1 MLPTEGNDRTIL
13 DFPLS
18 KSDHSPLDRQSVKT
32 SNADKSYILCL
43 FGISKHNWQHICVLF
58 YLVLEI
64 LQLVTKRDLFLADTH
79 ILELEQECADLA
91 ASSVASQPAGG
102 ALPEDITSPGAKD
115 SGRRKA
121 KDVELLYEALKKEM
135 WEVVQQ
141 ALHSPTAGPNLGLV
155 VQVLEQEEQVDRTWA
170 SSEQTAVGGPRPR
183 QMIQQWREA
192 VAQAADSCLP
202 PVGEVQS
209 EQLSV
214 YLDKIKSRML
224 EDLKAAWLNVVPIY
238 PKEYDPL
245 RVYVQSYHQAVT
257 CRLQSIA
264 DSQLHIKDIYSLLD
278 WIYNIY
284 NRSVAT
290 GNRQLSETL

>member
-1 MLPTEGNDRTIL
+1 ML
-13 DFPLS
+13 F
-18 KSDHSPLDRQSVKT
+18 
-32 SNADKSYILCL
+32 C
-43 FGISKHNWQHICVLF
+43 
-58 YLVLEI
+58 LVLEI

-91 ASSVASQPAGG
+91 ASSVTSQSAGG
-102 ALPEDITSPGAKD
+102 SFPEDMTSPGTKD

-135 WEVVQQ
+135 WDVVQQ

-155 VQVLEQEEQVDRTWA
+155 VQVLEQEEQVDHNWA
-170 SSEQTAVGGPRPR
+170 SSGQMATVGGSRPR
-183 QMIQQWREA
+183 QMKQQWREA

-202 PVGEVQS
+202 PAGEVQS
-209 EQLSV
+209 GQLSV
-214 YLDKIKSRML
+214 YLDKIKSGML

-245 RVYVQSYHQAVT
+245 QVYVQSYHKAVT

-284 NRSVAT
+284 NRWVAT
-290 GNRQLSETL
+290 GNGQLSESL